1 MNGSATYGCDTTV
14 AELASVGSY
23 WHMPNVKYAAV
34 DMAHFDF
41 EWSSRILGPSS
52 SIKITSW
59 RVQREFPHEKFGHTM
74 FEMTKSSHMPL

>member
-1 MNGSATYGCDTTV
+1 MGATRHV

-52 SIKITSW
+52 SIKITAG
-59 RVQREFPHEKFGHTM
+59 EFSVNFHM
-74 FEMTKSSHMPL
+74 RSSAIRCSK